1 MYSSEP
7 LMHDDLPDA
16 RTAKV
21 FSAIDLLELDNIETI
36 VGDFRGD
43 FGVSGGCTLDHAAS
57 DRPLLSANGPWH
69 HV

>member
-21 FSAIDLLELDNIETI
+21 FGGIELLELDNIETI

-43 FGVSGGCTLDHAAS
+43 FGVSGGYTLDHAPS
-57 DRPLLSANGPWH
+57 GRPL
-69 HV
+69 